1 MKTPKL
7 GLLLLMGC
15 FGLTAGILG
24 QSVGGVAYPEGYR
37 AWTHVKSMIVEKGHP
52 LFELVGGLH
61 HIYANSRATQGYQA
75 NPRVFPEGA
84 VIVFDLLEPVVG
96 NNAVV
101 EGKRKAVIVME
112 KDSRRFAATGNW
124 GYAVFEGD
132 GRRAVEINVNSC
144 YECHKGAANTDFV
157 FSSFRP

>member
-1 MKTPKL
+1 MKKPWL
-7 GLLLLMGC
+7 GLLLLMAS
-15 FGLTAGILG
+15 FGLVVGVSG
-24 QSVGGVAYPEGYR
+24 QTVEGVAFPEGYR
-37 AWTHVKSMIVEKGHP
+37 TWTHVKSMIVEKGHP

-61 HIYANSRATQGYQA
+61 HIYANSKAMQGYQA

-84 VIVFDLLEPVVG
+84 VIVFDLLEPVKAE
-96 NNAVV
+96 NAVV

-112 KDSRRFAATGNW
+112 KDTRRFAATGNW

-132 GRRAVEINVNSC
+132 SRRPVEINANSC
-144 YECHKGAANTDFV
+144 YECHRGAANTDFV